1 MANAVVITGQDIQ
14 RAEQYSVQEKPDVR
28 KGTTGRMTFSPTMS
42 SRSNLLTYWGTYER
56 ERQLRRWWLDDYN
69 ELFRGAIAGIIKR
82 VQSTPWEI
90 TADGEWGDY
99 WQRLMQV
106 ADFGSWDNFIA
117 KLITDFSVQ
126 DVGAFIEI
134 IAPGDPRFAPI
145 GPAVGLA
152 MLDPLYCWP
161 TGDPEYPVIYQSRGK
176 YHIMH
181 RGRVVRFVDMMQ
193 SSEDVPDIGL
203 SALSRCI
210 PSVKRDILM
219 NQYIEGKLD
228 DSPPPGIA
236 IFHNISEQQER
247 DYIELRDRQIAT
259 DAGNEWGRTVKMY
272 SLDPAFAPDVKYIT
286 FAQAPEGWDWD
297 KYINIT
303 ARKMAAGIGVDIQDF
318 WELTGG
324 GIGTGTQS
332 AVLAA
337 KARGKALGRIL
348 RGIERTINMVLP
360 EEAEFAFKYSD
371 AEEDLE
377 RATIAV
383 SRSTVVA
390 TNAGN
395 MSVDEQRRYM
405 ADSDNTYREAVTDE
419 AGNVREYSDVDPKG
433 PDQPAPI
440 APAPAQPAGPAPGED
455 DIIVDDVRGLS
466 VETAEKAIG
475 ATREEFKRA
484 FVDIL
489 GFAQDGTLPRPS
501 IRIALRTQLQQ
512 AGRAAYLDGLR
523 DGGLDNPEW
532 SQEMDAILAEWR
544 ERQNPYIDAFIDALY
559 NKGAGL
565 AAPMER
571 AQLWVNMSINPMY
584 YRGLEDAAPNQRYE
598 WGLGATQESCVT
610 CLGLNGQVHLL
621 RDYRRLNLVPQSRS
635 LVCGGWRCDCRLTKT
650 DQPSRGRLRG
660 VRYVR
665 GRRGRQI
672 EIKWIQTG
680 EEHHAHS
687 H

>member
-1 MANAVVITGQDIQ
+1 MANAVMVTGQDIQ
-14 RAEQYSVQEKPDVR
+14 RAEQFSVQQKPDVR
-28 KGTTGRMTFSPTMS
+28 KGTTGRMMFSPTVS
-42 SRSNLLTYWGTYER
+42 SRSKLLTYWGTYER

-90 TADGEWGDY
+90 TADGSYGDY
-99 WQRLMQV
+99 WQRLIQV

-152 MLDPLYCWP
+152 LLDPLYCWP
-161 TGDPEYPVIYQSRGK
+161 TGDPEYPVIYQSHGK
-176 YHIMH
+176 YHILH

-219 NQYIEGKLD
+219 NQYIESKLD

-236 IFHNISEQQER
+236 IFHNIAEEQER
-247 DYIELRDRQIAT
+247 SAIEVRDRQTAT
-259 DAGNEWGRTVKMY
+259 DAGNEWGRTVKLY
-272 SLDPAFAPDVKYIT
+272 SLDPQFAPDVKYIT

-303 ARKMAAGIGVDIQDF
+303 ARKMAAGIGTDIQDF

-332 AVLAA
+332 QVLAA

-348 RGIERTINMVLP
+348 RGIERVINMVLP

-371 AEEDLE
+371 ADEDME
-377 RATIAV
+377 RAQVALA
-383 SRSTVVA
+383 RSQVVA

-395 MSVDEQRRYM
+395 MSTDEQRAYM
-405 ADSDNTYREAVTDE
+405 ADTDETYREAVTDDT
-419 AGNVREYSDVDPKG
+419 GNVREYGDVDPKG

-440 APAPAQPAGPAPGED
+440 SPAPAQPAGPPPGEE
-455 DIIVDDVRGLS
+455 DIIVDDVRAGS

-532 SQEMDAILAEWR
+532 SQESDAILAAWR

-584 YRGLEDAAPNQRYE
+584 YRGLEDAAPNQRYK
-598 WGLGATQESCVT
+598 WNIGATKESCVT
-610 CLGLNGQVHLL
+610 CLGLNGQVHRL
-621 RDYRRLNLVPQSRS
+621 RDYRRLNLIPQSRS
-635 LVCGGWRCDCRLTKT
+635 LVCGGWLCDCGLEKT
-650 DQPSRGRLRG
+650 DAPSQGRLRG

-665 GRRGRQI
+665 GRRGQQI